1 MAAHTLHAVRWLRKN
16 AEIFLLH
23 CKILKLVLQEVLR
36 IIHRRLITKL
46 HVTNLILLSLHPER

>member
-1 MAAHTLHAVRWLRKN
+1 LRKN

-36 IIHRRLITKL
+36 IIRRRMITKL
-46 HVTNLILLSLHPER
+46 PVTNLMLLLSHPERLSTQQLAEAE